1 MILFRP
7 WLAIYFQS
15 KMSRDPK
22 NLLLETV
29 SDTPQQ
35 AAKGFADLL
44 FNNNIRF
51 ITHFSPTYD
60 AKIIVFRFPSI
71 NEKEKALKINDLNN
85 KLISLN
91 FLAIDNL
98 PHNHREVYIHS
109 LSPSHFQTSDNQN
122 LNQTVK
128 IFNDKFLEIAG
139 ASIIQKI
146 HFLQDYINGVKQAP
160 RSMIVT
166 FKSLDDCNNFINS
179 DTQLPLGTILSRHKK
194 FNVNIKHM
202 QCNICRKTNHRKGHS
217 SCDLVPRCPRCWS
230 SHHTNPQS
238 CNPYCWSCGAGH
250 VSNSNRCPLNRQY
263 VKNVRDFHKNKEHIS
278 SQTASTPVNH
288 RQLHADVISLGKTL
302 ANKSYSAAVK
312 NINNNSN
319 QNIENNPSI
328 NNIVYDMAYI
338 AACKSEKVITGS
350 FQRVMDDYFKINN
363 IPLIKHPVPDLS
375 VVQFYSNQTPTPN
388 PDLQQSSA
396 THSRASSPDR
406 SRASSPVQQLLEA
419 DPILDYVC
427 PAIPPP
433 ISPLSS
439 EAPSPPQPPPVALTN
454 VESEQA
460 SHRAFILRLKFAA
473 LETQMFPPTLQVV
486 SYTNSRVQPR
496 NSTGLLNYL
505 LEESKKQNLKDDDWS
520 EGNYVRLPFHE
531 LKYYIDNKQVIYFQN
546 FHYNLKNKQLDEEA
560 INLIVI
566 HSPDLPGGIFK
577 IHDNIK
583 TYLDC

>member
-1 MILFRP
+1 MILFLP
-7 WLAIYFQS
+7 WLAAHFHFS
-15 KMSRDPK
+15 MSRDPK
-22 NLLLETV
+22 NLLLQTV
-29 SDTPQQ
+29 SDTPQE
-35 AAKGFADLL
+35 AAQGFTNLL
-44 FNNNIRF
+44 FANNISF
-51 ITHFSPTYD
+51 ISHFSPDYD
-60 AKIIVFRFPSI
+60 AKSIIFRFPSI
-71 NEKEKALKINDLNN
+71 AEKEKALKIENLNE
-85 KLISLN
+85 KLIALKFIS
-91 FLAIDNL
+91 IVNL
-98 PHNHREVYIHS
+98 PHNHREVFVYS
-109 LSPSHFQTSDNQN
+109 LSPSHFQTSDNKN

-139 ASIIQKI
+139 ANIIQKI

-179 DTQLPLGTILSRHKK
+179 DTQLPSGTILSRHKK

-302 ANKSYSAAVK
+302 ANKSYSAVVR
-312 NINNNSN
+312 NINDNSN
-319 QNIENNPSI
+319 QNTENNPSI

-375 VVQFYSNQTPTPN
+375 VVQFYSSQTQTPN
-388 PDLQQSSA
+388 PVMQQDSASHSWTSSPDR
-396 THSRASSPDR
+396 SRASSPVSQSRTSSPDR
-406 SRASSPVQQLLEA
+406 SRASSPVQPPPEEN
-419 DPILDYVC
+419 PIQDL
-427 PAIPPP
+427 PPP
-433 ISPLSS
+433 ISPLPLSPS
-439 EAPSPPQPPPVALTN
+439 QEAIPSPPASQP
-454 VESEQA
+454 S
-460 SHRAFILRLKFAA
+460 S
-473 LETQMFPPTLQVV
+473 
-486 SYTNSRVQPR
+486 NSLP
-496 NSTGLLNYL
+496 LLNFYKL
-505 LEESKKQNLKDDDWS
+505 KASIKQTEVFPIIILQPHEIEDDTETYIMKRKS
-520 EGNYVRLPFHE
+520 TKNYPNHPENTL
-531 LKYYIDNKQVIYFQN
+531 
-546 FHYNLKNKQLDEEA
+546 
-560 INLIVI
+560 VI
-566 HSPDLPGGIFK
+566 HHSDLSHLIKNSCYIIPNNDPRQKDPRFDLNALYSIDQFKNHEFKDPIFCLLRT
-577 IHDNIK
+577 N
-583 TYLDC
+583 